1 MTITSIQRPVS
12 LQTYSRTNNS
22 NYTQSDY
29 NATQSEIEFYIQSLI
44 NEGNVFQA
52 KYHMEMVN
60 TMNGYPVISQMQF
73 KQWRVTAIKLQKV
86 KNEISNIK
94 IEKSELKKRNSKNQN
109 NDNSNIRSN
118 KSQKQKSKIKVD
130 TFQVEYQK
138 AYMKMISN

>member
-1 MTITSIQRPVS
+1 MTITHIQRPAS
-12 LQTYSRTNNS
+12 IQQYSHTNNS

-73 KQWRVTAIKLQKV
+73 KQWRVAAIKLQKA
-86 KNEISNIK
+86 KNEISIIK
-94 IEKSELKKRNSKNQN
+94 IEKSELKKRNPKNQN
-109 NDNSNIRSN
+109 NDISNIKNRQSQKQNSNI
-118 KSQKQKSKIKVD
+118 KTQ
-130 TFQVEYQK
+130 TFHSEYTK
-138 AYMKMISN
+138 AYMKLISN